1 MLDTKII
8 NGTLVDGS
16 GNARYRG
23 DVGIRGGRIVA
34 LGAIDEDATEIID
47 ATGLIVAPGFVDVHT
62 HYDAQVFW
70 DPTLSPSCYHGV
82 TTVFGGFC
90 GFSIAPLSPE
100 SADYLL
106 PMLARVEGMP
116 LESLQQGV
124 PWDWSSF
131 GSYLDRIDGTLALN
145 AGFFAGHS
153 ALRRLVMGTRA
164 IGEQA
169 SGDDLDAM
177 KQLLDASLR
186 EGALG
191 FSTTISVTHND
202 ADGKPVPSRH
212 AAREEL
218 LALAAV
224 CREHEGTGLEMV
236 VGDFNDNA
244 VELMADL
251 SLAAQRPIN
260 WNVMAINSTAE
271 HEQRMVEKQLAA
283 SDYAQRKGARVV
295 ALTVPQTMTIRINLL
310 SGFVFDAFPGW
321 NRLFDLA
328 PAERMQKLRDPE
340 FRAYLHER
348 ATSKDAAGFAMLARW
363 EYMTVGQV
371 FAAAN
376 KSFEGRKIGEI
387 AQELNK
393 TPFDTLVD
401 IALADELKTQ
411 FMPLTGGDDAATYAL
426 RAKMWL
432 DRHTVI
438 GGSDAGAHL
447 DMIDTFAF
455 STKVLGKG
463 VREHAVIGLEQAV
476 QQLTQVPAQLMG
488 LRERGELRAGWHAD
502 IVLFDPATIGSG
514 PTYTRFD
521 LPAGAGRLYADA
533 IGIRRV
539 LVNGRTIVDDNVYT
553 GATPGTV
560 LRSGRDTRTA
570 NLSA

>member
-8 NGTLVDGS
+8 NGAIVDGTGAAS
-16 GNARYRG
+16 YRG
-23 DVGIRGGRIVA
+23 DIGIRDGRIVA
-34 LGAIDEDATEIID
+34 LGDVSERAGEVID
-47 ATGLIVAPGFVDVHT
+47 ASGLVVAPGFVDVHT

-100 SADYLL
+100 TAAYLL

-124 PWDWSSF
+124 PWDWTSF

-153 ALRRLVMGTRA
+153 ALRRLAMGERA
-164 IGEQA
+164 VGAKA
-169 SGDDLDAM
+169 STAELDAM
-177 KQLLDASLR
+177 RQLLATSLR

-191 FSTTISVTHND
+191 FSTTISPTHND
-202 ADGKPVPSRH
+202 AAGRPVPSRH
-212 AAREEL
+212 ASREEL
-218 LALAAV
+218 LELAAV
-224 CREHEGTGLEMV
+224 CREHEGTALEMV
-236 VGDFNDNA
+236 VGDFNDYA
-244 VELMADL
+244 VELLADM
-251 SLAAQRPIN
+251 SLAARRPIN
-260 WNVMAINSTAE
+260 WNVLSINSTAE
-271 HEQRMVEKQLAA
+271 YEQRLVEKQLAA
-283 SDYAQRKGARVV
+283 SELAERKGARVV

-321 NRLFDLA
+321 NKLFDL
-328 PAERMQKLRDPE
+328 PLAERIAKLRDPA

-363 EYMTVGQV
+363 ENMTIGQV
-371 FAAAN
+371 FCAAN
-376 KSFEGRKIGEI
+376 TAFEGRKIGEI
-387 AQELNK
+387 AAELNK

-426 RAKMWL
+426 RAKLWL

-476 QQLTQVPAQLMG
+476 QQLTQVPARLMG
-488 LRERGELRAGWHAD
+488 LRERGELQVGWHAD
-502 IVLFDPATIGSG
+502 IVLFDPATVGSG

-521 LPAGAGRLYADA
+521 LPTGAGRLYADA

-539 LVNGRTIVDDNVYT
+539 LVNGRTIVQDNAYT

-560 LRSGRDTRTA
+560 LRSGRDTRTVA
-570 NLSA
+570 IGK

>member
-8 NGTLVDGS
+8 NGTIVDGS
-16 GNARYRG
+16 GSARFSAAI
-23 DVGIRGGRIVA
+23 GIRDGRIA
-34 LGAIDEDATEIID
+34 AIGEVPEEAREIID
-47 ATGLIVAPGFVDVHT
+47 AQGLVVAPGFVDVHT

-90 GFSIAPLSPE
+90 GFSIAPLTPAAGE
-100 SADYLL
+100 YLK

-116 LESLQQGV
+116 LESLEVGV
-124 PWDWSSF
+124 PWDWTSF
-131 GSYLDRIDGTLALN
+131 GSYLDKIDGTLALN

-153 ALRRLVMGTRA
+153 AIRRVVMGERA
-164 IGEQA
+164 VGEQA
-169 SGDDLDAM
+169 SNSDLDAM
-177 KQLLDASLR
+177 LQLLDASLT

-202 ADGKPVPSRH
+202 ATGKPVPSRH
-212 AAREEL
+212 ATREEM
-218 LALAAV
+218 LALAGV
-224 CREHEGTGLEMV
+224 CRDHEGTALEMV

-244 VELMADL
+244 INLLTDL

-260 WNVMAINSTAE
+260 WNVMSINSTSDF
-271 HEQRMVEKQLAA
+271 EQQLVAKQLAA
-283 SDYAQRKGARVV
+283 SDYAHDKGARVV

-321 NRLFDLA
+321 DKLFSL
-328 PAERMQKLRDPE
+328 PLAERLLKLREPG
-340 FRAYLHER
+340 FRDYLQER

-363 EYMTVGQV
+363 ENMTIAQV
-371 FAAAN
+371 FSAQN
-376 KSFEGRKIGEI
+376 KSYEGIKIGEI
-387 AQELNK
+387 ATQLGK
-393 TPFDTLVD
+393 TPFDTLID
-401 IALADELKTQ
+401 IALVDELKTS

-426 RAKMWL
+426 RAKLWL
-432 DRHTVI
+432 DHRTVI

-463 VREHAVIGLEQAV
+463 VREHQVIGLEQAV

-488 LRERGELRAGWHAD
+488 LRERGELRVGWHAD
-502 IVLFDPATIGSG
+502 IVLFDADKIGSG

-521 LPAGAGRLYADA
+521 MPAGAGRLYADA
-533 IGIRRV
+533 IGIERV
-539 LVNGRTIVDDNVYT
+539 LVNGRTIVHNNVYT
-553 GATPGTV
+553 GAVPGTV
-560 LRSGRDTRTA
+560 LRSGRDTQTVA
-570 NLSA
+570 L